1 MVWLAFIFIFHR
13 QNFSLRATAGPH
25 TFILNVLHVQDPES
39 GYGGLSDSFSE
50 KSVRLGFIRKV
61 YSILSVQLV
70 VTMAIIGIFRV
81 EAVVDF
87 SSERNQCGSLSL
99 VEVQALMP

>member
-1 MVWLAFIFIFHR
+1 MVLGSVHYFRKKITLSNI
-13 QNFSLRATAGPH
+13 SD
-25 TFILNVLHVQDPES
+25 VLHVQDPES

-70 VTMAIIGIFRV
+70 VTMAIIGIFRIDS
-81 EAVVDF
+81 VVRF
-87 SSERNQCGSLSL
+87 SGERNSRNQSL
-99 VEVQALMP
+99 

>member
-1 MVWLAFIFIFHR
+1 MSAS
-13 QNFSLRATAGPH
+13 QLRPNSS
-25 TFILNVLHVQDPES
+25 ILHVQDPEN

-70 VTMAIIGIFRV
+70 VTMAIIGIFRIDS
-81 EAVVDF
+81 VVQF
-87 SSERNQCGSLSL
+87 SGGKNS
-99 VEVQALMP
+99 

>member
-1 MVWLAFIFIFHR
+1 MVWLTFKFFPSTE
-13 QNFSLRATAGPH
+13 FSLRAGPH
-25 TFILNVLHVQDPES
+25 SFILNVLHVQDPES

-70 VTMAIIGIFRV
+70 VTMAIIGIFRIDS
-81 EAVVDF
+81 VVQF
-87 SSERNQCGSLSL
+87 SGGKKSRNITKQKLYSN
-99 VEVQALMP
+99 

>member
-1 MVWLAFIFIFHR
+1 MEYGA
-13 QNFSLRATAGPH
+13 A
-25 TFILNVLHVQDPES
+25 DPES

-70 VTMAIIGIFRV
+70 VTMAIIGIFRIDS
-81 EAVVDF
+81 VVRF
-87 SSERNQCGSLSL
+87 SGERNSLDQRL
-99 VEVQALMP
+99 